1 MGKNSGWV
9 IDPLFWCD
17 AEKKYKNGLTNPCAA
32 HKKEWCN
39 AQNNIEKRKMKMEQ
53 QVKDGLNFILGA
65 VNTAKVEAEKAFSN
79 INTGFQSLAAKGA
92 QDQSEVSV
100 NLRKYLQEGISQV
113 ETIIGKA
120 NTVVA
125 ETKAKVATVTSKA

>member
-1 MGKNSGWV
+1 
-9 IDPLFWCD
+9 
-17 AEKKYKNGLTNPCAA
+17 
-32 HKKEWCN
+32 
-39 AQNNIEKRKMKMEQ
+39 MKMEQ

-65 VNTAKVEAEKAFSN
+65 VNTAKVEAEKAFSE

-125 ETKAKVATVTSKA
+125 ETKAKVATATSKA

>member
-1 MGKNSGWV
+1 
-9 IDPLFWCD
+9 
-17 AEKKYKNGLTNPCAA
+17 
-32 HKKEWCN
+32 
-39 AQNNIEKRKMKMEQ
+39 MKMEQ

-65 VNTAKVEAEKAFSN
+65 VNTAKVEAEKAISE
-79 INTGFQSLAAKGA
+79 ISSGFQNLAAKGA

>member
-1 MGKNSGWV
+1 
-9 IDPLFWCD
+9 
-17 AEKKYKNGLTNPCAA
+17 
-32 HKKEWCN
+32 
-39 AQNNIEKRKMKMEQ
+39 MEQ

-65 VNTAKVEAEKAFSN
+65 VNTAKIEAEKAFSD
-79 INTGFQSLAAKGA
+79 INSGFQNLAAKGA

-125 ETKAKVATVTSKA
+125 DAKAKVATVTSKA